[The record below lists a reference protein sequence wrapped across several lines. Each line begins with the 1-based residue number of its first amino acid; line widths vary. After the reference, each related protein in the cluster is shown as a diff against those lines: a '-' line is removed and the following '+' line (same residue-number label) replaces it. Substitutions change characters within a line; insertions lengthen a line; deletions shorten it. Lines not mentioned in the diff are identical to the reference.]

1 MDYIVRMEKEYSD
14 LVRKIDKLNNFIK
27 DKHKNLDS
35 IELLL
40 MIQQRT
46 CMESYKYMLSERI
59 SYSKEKQNRLDEEE
73 RKLADV

>member
-1 MDYIVRMEKEYSD
+1 MDYIVRMEKEYND
-14 LVRKIDKLNNFIK
+14 LVRKIDKLSNFIQ

-46 CMESYKYMLSERI
+46 YMESYKYMLNERI
-59 SYSKEKQNRLDEEE
+59 AYSKEKQNRLNEEE
-73 RKLADV
+73 RKIADV